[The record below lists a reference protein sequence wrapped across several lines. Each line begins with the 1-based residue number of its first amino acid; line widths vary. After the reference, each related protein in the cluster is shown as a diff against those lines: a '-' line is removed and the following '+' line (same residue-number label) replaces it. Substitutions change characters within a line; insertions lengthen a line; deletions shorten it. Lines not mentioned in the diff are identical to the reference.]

1 MLSFHRFRRFQHFDD
16 YPGVLVLSDIKYDEG
31 NLEIKERMTNF
42 AKLKVEVLN
51 FQSMAT
57 YVKRKISDKVL
68 EVQKYYPVTTIT
80 GPRQSGKTSLCRHL
94 FPDYKYVNLEDLTV
108 RGRAIT
114 DPIGFIDSLGNN
126 AIIDEVQ
133 NVPDLMSMIQV
144 RVDEDREKRYIL
156 TGSSNFS
163 LLQGMTQS
171 LAGRV
176 ALFTLLPFSLKEM
189 TEEEKSVSTRR
200 LLSRGQYPGIIV
212 NGIPEEIFYSN
223 YYTTYVERDVRDLMR
238 LKNIMSFDTFVRLVA
253 ARVGS
258 EFNASQ
264 IAKEVGVSA
273 PTVTEWLSILDA
285 SYITYRVRPYFAN
298 ISKQLTKMPK
308 VYFYDTGLLCYLLGI
323 ESEPQYQSSTL
334 RGAIFENMAISEL
347 IKNQYNAGRIPGIN
361 FYRER
366 SGKEVDAMVKTPE
379 GLHLYEIKAG
389 STYRPEFI
397 ANMKYVS
404 ELLPDVCKQTVI
416 YDGPTIDGSLIN
428 LREV

>member
-1 MLSFHRFRRFQHFDD
+1 MVYLNF
-16 YPGVLVLSDIKYDEG
+16 YKKIAE
-31 NLEIKERMTNF
+31 NLQNQSANINF
-42 AKLKVEVLN
+42 VKLKVQLLN
-51 FQSMAT
+51 FQSMIK
-57 YVKRKISDKVL
+57 YIRREISDKVL

-94 FPDYKYVNLEDLTV
+94 FPDYSYVNLEDLTV

-114 DPIGFIDSLGNN
+114 DPTGFIDSLGNS

-133 NVPDLMSMIQV
+133 NVPELLSMIQV
-144 RVDEDREKRYIL
+144 RVDEDPGKRFIL

-163 LLQGMTQS
+163 LLHRMTQS

-189 TEEEKSVSTRR
+189 TEEEKNVATWK
-200 LLSRGQYPGIIV
+200 LLTRGQYPGIIA
-212 NGIPEEIFYSN
+212 NGIPKSIFYSN

-238 LKNIMSFDTFVRLVA
+238 LKNIMQFDTFVRLLA

-264 IAKEVGVSA
+264 IAKETGVSA
-273 PTVTEWLSILDA
+273 PTVSEWLSILEA
-285 SYITYRVRPYFAN
+285 SYITYTLRPYFAN

-323 ESEPQYQSSTL
+323 ESESQYQSSIVK
-334 RGAIFENMAISEL
+334 GAIFENMAISEL
-347 IKNQYNAGRIPGIN
+347 MKNQYNQARRPNVN

-366 SGKEVDAMVKTPE
+366 SGKEVDAMVRTAE
-379 GLHLYEIKAG
+379 GLRLYEIKAG
-389 STYRPEFI
+389 STFKPEFMT
-397 ANMKYVS
+397 NMKYVS
-404 ELLPDVCKQTVI
+404 GLLPEETQLTVI
-416 YDGPTIDGSLIN
+416 YDGPTSAPLLMN
-428 LREV
+428 LRDV